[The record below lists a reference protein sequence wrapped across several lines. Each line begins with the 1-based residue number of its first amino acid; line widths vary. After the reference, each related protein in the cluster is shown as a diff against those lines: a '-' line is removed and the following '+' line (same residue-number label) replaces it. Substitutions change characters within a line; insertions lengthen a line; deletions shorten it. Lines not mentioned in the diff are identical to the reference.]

1 MNIFHIWKLQ
11 IILYNFSKEIKESNK
26 FNKKEKIGIK
36 KN

>member
-1 MNIFHIWKLQ
+1 LETPNNFGI
-11 IILYNFSKEIKESNK
+11 YNFSKEIKESNK